1 MTKKEKNEELQSR
14 REFLKK
20 TAKGALPILGISLFG
35 PSILTSCEK
44 EHDDDEKKNGG
55 GGGSSNGCGKS
66 CSGSCSS
73 GCSGS
78 CEDSCSGNCDGCTGG
93 CFTTA
98 CTAM

>member
-1 MTKKEKNEELQSR
+1 MKKNEKNEELQSR

-44 EHDDDEKKNGG
+44 KDSDKGG
-55 GGGSSNGCGKS
+55 GCGQT
-66 CSGSCSS
+66 CSGSCQS

-78 CEDSCSGNCDGCTGG
+78 CDSSCSGSCDGCTGG
-93 CFTTA
+93 CDSTS
-98 CTAM
+98 CKYM

>member
-44 EHDDDEKKNGG
+44 DDDDDGKGDLG
-55 GGGSSNGCGKS
+55 GCGSS
-66 CSGSCSS
+66 CSGSCQS

-78 CEDSCSGNCDGCTGG
+78 CDSSCSGSCDGCTGG
-93 CFTTA
+93 CDSSS
-98 CTAM
+98 CKYM